1 MKPKRLFLIAGYDKD
16 GIIDESLIHQVSS
29 LSKLGD
35 AILVMDSDC
44 DETQLDKVKPFVIF
58 ASGNRHKE
66 YDFGSYKRAYL
77 YAKEHDLLK
86 NYDYLYLVN
95 DSVYGPLYD
104 LQPYL
109 EKMENSKKDAFGLVY
124 NPHKKHPHIQSWFIG
139 MTQKVFLSNWFDDF
153 LVSVKEQQ
161 NKSAIYS
168 LYEHGFTKK
177 SKENNLSIYYI
188 YSIKRRGIYNKVKY
202 LYKKKLPFIK
212 KNAFIRQKGSLGKQ
226 IMYVLNH
233 TNPKLR
239 KIILQNAK
247 RVYGEKYIYWLLTKN
262 PIKIIYRNLKHIF
275 IKLFI
280 EGI

>member
-58 ASGNRHKE
+58 ASGERHQE

-161 NKSAIYS
+161 NKSAICS

-188 YSIKRRGIYNKVKY
+188 YSIKRHGIYNKVKY

-212 KNAFIRQKGSLGKQ
+212 KTAFIRQKGSLGKQ

-262 PIKIIYRNLKHIF
+262 PIKIIYRNLKHVF

>member
-1 MKPKRLFLIAGYDKD
+1 MKPKRLFLIAGYDKE

-35 AILVMDSDC
+35 TILVMDSDC
-44 DETQLDKVKPFVIF
+44 TKSQLEKVKPFVIF
-58 ASGNRHKE
+58 ASGERHQE

-77 YAKEHDLLK
+77 YAQKHDLLK

-109 EKMENSKKDAFGLVY
+109 EKMESSQKDAFGLVY
-124 NPHKKHPHIQSWFIG
+124 NPHKLHPHIQSWFIG
-139 MTQKVFLSNWFDDF
+139 MTQTVFLSDWFNDF
-153 LVSVKEQQ
+153 IYSVTKQK
-161 NKSAIYS
+161 NKSDICI
-168 LYEHGFTKK
+168 LYENGFTKHLIEK
-177 SKENNLSIYYI
+177 GLTFSCLYT
-188 YSIKRRGIYNKVKY
+188 IKGRGIYNRIKY

-212 KNAFIRQKGSLGKQ
+212 KTAFYAKQGTLGTQ
-226 IMYVLNH
+226 VLH
-233 TNPKLR
+233 VMKHIDSETKSA
-239 KIILQNAK
+239 ILINAK
-247 RVYGEKYIYWLLTKN
+247 RVYGEQYINWLLTKN
-262 PIKIIYRNLKHIF
+262 PIKIAYRSIRRLF